1 MRHLNILAKLKM
13 ILIDL
18 KKKNKQTNLKQVD
31 VIQNRHK
38 KGSLIFCFYIL
49 YKIRFGTLED
59 FGQTENDFI

>member
-1 MRHLNILAKLKM
+1 M

-18 KKKNKQTNLKQVD
+18 KKKKKNLKQVD

>member
-1 MRHLNILAKLKM
+1 M